1 MFSYYKYRTFDHT
14 GSEINVFDACLNTFE
29 IGYLASLIAEKLS
42 ATVDRKENPEGS
54 DSYTGDCDFLTNFL
68 KSKNLDWQI
77 TDKKILNLIE

>member
-1 MFSYYKYRTFDHT
+1 MDSLNQILFDNKSF
-14 GSEINVFDACLNTFE
+14 GDLLKEIHGNQKKKAKQ
-29 IGYLASLIAEKLS
+29 LASLIAEKFS

>member
-1 MFSYYKYRTFDHT
+1 MPLNLLTKKPKKN
-14 GSEINVFDACLNTFE
+14 EAINPTKNAINSKKNT
-29 IGYLASLIAEKLS
+29 SLIAKKFS

-54 DSYTGDCDFLTNFL
+54 DRYTGDCDFLTNFL